1 MGEMRMID
9 EERYWRAVV
18 DRDASMDGVFVYGVR
33 STGVY
38 CKPNCPSRRAG
49 REQVLFFVGPDEAE
63 AGGFRACMRC
73 HPKGEPSLSPRW
85 RSRRGPAGISKRG
98 WNRGR
103 RTGSRL
109 RRWGW
114 Q

>member
-73 HPKGEPSLSPRW
+73 HPKGRTELEPAVEIAERASRYIEERW
-85 RSRRGPAGISKRG
+85 EQGETDRITLEA
-98 WNRGR
+98 
-103 RTGSRL
+103 L
-109 RRWGW
+109 
-114 Q
+114 